1 MRWLVKDIIR
11 DDGAERSRT
20 CDGPTSPKYA
30 LGQTGA
36 NAIEPTHKLLKHGW
50 GQGTRWCIARPPAL
64 HHLETVSADSDTV
77 RIALPQELHDAM
89 KDILAPI
96 EGRSYAP
103 GYTYEVEYRSEG
115 RCISRTVR
123 TGEGATSSTISTVP
137 RGSDLASE
145 FDKAWLRSKHWPELS
160 EQNGVVRVADLFC
173 GLGGMTLG
181 AWEACRSLGLR
192 CNPVF
197 AADTDEDATSV
208 FASNFRGCRTT
219 NLGVDQFLD
228 SELGESESE
237 SERKLKREIQS
248 IDLLLAGPPC
258 QGHSDLN
265 NFSRRD
271 DPRNSLMLKV
281 VRFAELFRPP
291 SIIIENVQG
300 ARRDKNQVTQ
310 KTEEHLHRL
319 GYDTESLLA
328 DASDIGIAQKRRRF
342 FLLAS
347 LKGRPSIDRIFNAHA
362 GPKTDFDWAC
372 GDLSSKGSSIFDSPA
387 RVFEQNQDRMNYL
400 IENDLYELPDSE
412 RPDCHRL
419 KDHGYNSVYGRMW
432 ADRPS
437 PTITT
442 GFGSPGQGRF
452 THPREPRTLTPH
464 EAARLQFIPDFFQIE
479 IDKRKK
485 LQKLIGNAVPPKMA
499 FALSLELLF
508 LGMRDSI

>member
-1 MRWLVKDIIR
+1 
-11 DDGAERSRT
+11 
-20 CDGPTSPKYA
+20 
-30 LGQTGA
+30 
-36 NAIEPTHKLLKHGW
+36 
-50 GQGTRWCIARPPAL
+50 
-64 HHLETVSADSDTV
+64 
-77 RIALPQELHDAM
+77 M
-89 KDILAPI
+89 KDILSPI
-96 EGRSYAP
+96 DSRAYATED
-103 GYTYEVEYRSEG
+103 GYEVEYRSNG
-115 RCISRTVR
+115 RNISRTIR
-123 TGEGATSSTISTVP
+123 SGESSTTSTFSAEAC
-137 RGSDLASE
+137 GSDLASQ
-145 FDKAWLRSKHWPELS
+145 FDGAWLRSKHWPEVS
-160 EQNGVVRVADLFC
+160 DQNGVVRVADLFC
-173 GLGGMTLG
+173 GLGGLTLG
-181 AWEACRSLGLR
+181 AWEACRSLGLG
-192 CNPVF
+192 CDPVF
-197 AADTDEDATSV
+197 AADTDEDATAV
-208 FASNFRGCRTT
+208 FAANFRGCRTT
-219 NLGVDQFLD
+219 NVGVDQFLD
-228 SELGESESE
+228 SGFGESESE

-248 IDLLLAGPPC
+248 VDLLLAGPPC

-265 NFSRRD
+265 NFTRRN

-281 VRFAELFRPP
+281 VRFAELFRPH

-310 KTEEHLHRL
+310 KTEEHLHHL
-319 GYDTESLLA
+319 GYDTESLLV

-342 FLLAS
+342 FLVAS

-372 GDLSSKGSSIFDSPA
+372 GDLSSKGSSVFDSSA
-387 RVFEQNQDRMNYL
+387 RVFQQNQERMNYL
-400 IENDLYELPDSE
+400 IENGLYELPNSK

-464 EAARLQFIPDFFQIE
+464 EAARLQFIPDFFHIE
-479 IDKRKK
+479 IEKRKK

-508 LGMRDSI
+508 LSIKESK

>member
-1 MRWLVKDIIR
+1 VKHVTR
-11 DDGAERSRT
+11 DDGVKCSNT
-20 CDGPTSPKYA
+20 VDGTTSPKFA
-30 LGQTGA
+30 PRRTLT
-36 NAIEPTHKLLKHGW
+36 NAMELTHKLLKNGCDHG
-50 GQGTRWCIARPPAL
+50 TPSCMVCTHAAP
-64 HHLETVSADSDTV
+64 HLEPLSAESGPL

-89 KDILAPI
+89 KDILASVERRAYAPGDTYEVQYHS
-96 EGRSYAP
+96 EGRS
-103 GYTYEVEYRSEG
+103 
-115 RCISRTVR
+115 ISRTVR
-123 TGEGATSSTISTVP
+123 DGESATTSKISILP

-145 FDKAWLRSKHWPELS
+145 FDRGWLRSKHWPEVS

-192 CNPVF
+192 CNPIF
-197 AADTDEDATSV
+197 AADTDKDATAV
-208 FASNFRGCRTT
+208 FASNFRGCMTT
-219 NLGVDQFLD
+219 NLGVELFLD
-228 SELGESESE
+228 SDLGECESD
-237 SERKLKREIQS
+237 SERQLKRAIQS
-248 IDLLLAGPPC
+248 VDLLLAGPPC

-265 NFSRRD
+265 NFTRRN

-281 VRFAELFRPP
+281 VRFAELFLPTN
-291 SIIIENVQG
+291 IMIENVQG

-310 KTEEHLHRL
+310 KAEEHLHRL
-319 GYDTESLLA
+319 GYDTESLLV

-347 LKGRPSIDRIFNAHA
+347 LKGRPDIDRIFGAHA

-372 GDLSSKGSSIFDSPA
+372 GDLRSKGSSVFDSPA

-400 IENDLYELPDSE
+400 IENDLYELPNSM

-419 KDHGYNSVYGRMW
+419 KDHGYHSVYGRMW

-479 IDKRKK
+479 IEKRKK

-508 LGMRDSI
+508 LGMRGSN